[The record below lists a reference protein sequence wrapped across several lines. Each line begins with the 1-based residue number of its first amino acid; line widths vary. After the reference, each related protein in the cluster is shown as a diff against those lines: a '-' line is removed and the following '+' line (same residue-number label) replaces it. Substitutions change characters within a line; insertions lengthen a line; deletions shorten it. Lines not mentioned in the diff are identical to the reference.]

1 MCFHRAVK
9 RCAVVHG
16 HFYQPPRE
24 NPWTGTVERQPSAG
38 RDHDW
43 NARIARECYVPN
55 GEARVMDGEGRIAD
69 LVDNYE
75 WMSFDF
81 GPTLLAWLETAH
93 PHAHARLLEADR
105 LSAARLNGHGNAM
118 AQSFHHTILP
128 LAHPRDRATEVR
140 WGLAD
145 FEHRFKR
152 KAEGLWLPECAVDDA
167 TLEVLAAE
175 GVKFVLLEP
184 HQAAGVLPAAPA
196 AGETK
201 APVAARAA
209 DAEKT
214 LVLAPEALAPVVP
227 GVPYLWRG
235 ANGAQVAV
243 FFYDGD
249 LSRSI
254 AFEHAMRDSRSF
266 AQKVSARIPPT
277 AEDGLSIV
285 ATDGESYGHHD
296 AFAEMGLAHVL
307 RYALPEAGLE
317 AVNLA
322 WYLSRNRPRRDIKLK
337 AGGSSWSCAHGLE
350 RWRSDCGCGAEGGR
364 KQAWRGPLRAA
375 LDGLR
380 EKLAAL
386 YEKEARGLLPD
397 PWAARDAY
405 VAVVLDR
412 SDESVGRF
420 LAANA
425 PGAKEEDA
433 KVRALRLLEMQRHA
447 LMMYTSCGWFF
458 DELSRLEPVQIL
470 LYAARALEL
479 ARAFGAELE
488 PEFVAALKKAPSNE
502 PQFGDGAGIWEKL
515 VKPNVLTSE
524 HVAAQYAVSLLFEDK
539 PPSSVQGRTVRCDR
553 FTRRAEGGVTVAA
566 GRAEFVEETTRE
578 RWTRSFFAAVLPGQR
593 VQAYVCGADLA
604 DGSID
609 LLMSDAA
616 QGTQTCPLPPGR
628 HFLLRDLRPDERE
641 KVLSLVLK
649 RRLTRWESG
658 ALEFLEESLPLVEQ
672 FRGLGLPLPAGL
684 GEETRIVFAHALASM
699 ARRFADGAPGALE
712 EFRAALARGRAA
724 GVEALVPVL
733 EAPWGQGIA
742 RLLDALESDFGDAWL
757 RDLRDAAALAA
768 DAGVVEWRAP
778 AQTRFFRLWKSRDNA
793 SSAAR
798 EAAAALGI
806 AV

>member
-1 MCFHRAVK
+1 MLYGAWRVKLPNCFHSPVK

-55 GEARVMDGEGRIAD
+55 GEARVMDGAGRIAD

-81 GPTLLAWLETAH
+81 GPTLLAWLESAH
-93 PHAHARLLEADR
+93 PDAHARLVEADR
-105 LSAARLNGHGNAM
+105 RSAERLGGHGNAM

-128 LAHPRDRATEVR
+128 LAHPRDRLTEVR

-145 FEHRFKR
+145 FEHRFGR
-152 KAEGLWLPECAVDDA
+152 KAEGLWLPECAADDA
-167 TLEVLAAE
+167 TFAVLAGE

-184 HQAAGVLPAAPA
+184 HQAEVIPLA
-196 AGETK
+196 AGG
-201 APVAARAA
+201 AA
-209 DAEKT
+209 K
-214 LVLAPEALAPVVP
+214 PSHEAIVP
-227 GVPYLWRG
+227 GMPYRWRG
-235 ANGAQVAV
+235 PAGAELAV
-243 FFYDGD
+243 FFYDGA

-266 AQKVSARIPPT
+266 ARKISALIPPT
-277 AEDGLSIV
+277 AEDALAIV

-296 AFAEMGLAHVL
+296 PFAEMGLAHLL

-317 AVNLA
+317 PVNLA

-350 RWRSDCGCGAEGGR
+350 RWRSDCGCGAEGDR
-364 KQAWRGPLRAA
+364 RQAWRGPLRAA

-380 EKLAAL
+380 EKLSAL
-386 YEKEARGLLPD
+386 YEKEARGLLAD

-405 VAVVLDR
+405 VRVVLDR
-412 SDESVGRF
+412 SDASVARF
-420 LAANA
+420 LAAQA
-425 PGAKEEDA
+425 PGARDEDA
-433 KVRALRLLEMQRHA
+433 KTRVLRLLEMQRHG

-479 ARAFGAELE
+479 AASFGADLE
-488 PEFVAALKKAPSNE
+488 PEFVAALAKAPSNIPE
-502 PQFGDGAGIWEKL
+502 FGDGAGIWTKL

-539 PPSSVQGRTVRCDR
+539 PPSKVQGRSVRCDR

-604 DGSID
+604 EGSVD

-616 QGTQTCPLPPGR
+616 QGTQACPLPPGR

-649 RRLTRWESG
+649 RRLNRWESG

-684 GEETRIVFAHALASM
+684 GEETRIVFAHALASI
-699 ARRFADGAPGALE
+699 AARFADGAPGALD
-712 EFRAALARGRAA
+712 EFRAALARGRGA
-724 GVEALVPVL
+724 GVEPLASVI
-733 EAPWGQGIA
+733 EGPWGRGVE
-742 RLLDALESDFGDAWL
+742 RLLDAIEVEFGDARL
-757 RDLRDAAALAA
+757 RDLRDAALLAA
-768 DAGVVEWRAP
+768 EAGLSEWRAS
-778 AQTRFFRLWKSRDNA
+778 AQTRFFRLWKARGGA
-793 SSAAR
+793 SPAAR
-798 EAAAALGI
+798 EAASALGL

>member
-1 MCFHRAVK
+1 MK
-9 RCAVVHG
+9 RCACVHG

-24 NPWTGTVERQPSAG
+24 NPWTGTVERQNSAG

-55 GEARVMDGEGRIAD
+55 GEARVMDGDGRITD

-75 WMSFDF
+75 WMSFNF
-81 GPTLLAWLETAH
+81 GPTLLAWLKTAH
-93 PHAHARLLEADR
+93 PDAHARLIEADR
-105 LSAARLNGHGNAM
+105 RSAERLNGHGNAI

-145 FEHRFKR
+145 FEHRFGR
-152 KAEGLWLPECAVDDA
+152 RAEGMWLPECAVDDA
-167 TLEVLAAE
+167 TLAVLAAE

-184 HQAAGVLPAAPA
+184 QQAEVVPSAKTAASASSAPAAPA
-196 AGETK
+196 
-201 APVAARAA
+201 
-209 DAEKT
+209 DATVK
-214 LVLAPEALAPVVP
+214 LASAAPVVP
-227 GVPYLWRG
+227 GVSYRWRG
-235 ANGAQVAV
+235 PDGAEIAV
-243 FFYDGD
+243 FFYDGG

-266 AQKVSARIPPT
+266 AQKLSALIPPT
-277 AEDGLSIV
+277 AEDGLAIV
-285 ATDGESYGHHD
+285 ATDGESYGHHE
-296 AFAEMGLAHVL
+296 AFAEMGLAHLL

-317 AVNLA
+317 PVNLA
-322 WYLSRNRPRRDIKLK
+322 WYLSRNRPRREIRLK

-350 RWRSDCGCGAEGGR
+350 RWRSNCGCGSEGGR
-364 KQAWRGPLRAA
+364 QQDWRAPLRAA
-375 LDGLR
+375 LDALR

-386 YEKEARGLLPD
+386 YEKEAAGLLGE

-405 VAVVLDR
+405 VQVVLDR
-412 SDESVGRF
+412 SDASVDRF
-420 LAANA
+420 LSAHA
-425 PGAKEEDA
+425 PGARDEA
-433 KVRALRLLEMQRHA
+433 SRSRALRLLELQRHA

-479 ARAFGAELE
+479 ARGFGADLE
-488 PEFVAALKKAPSNE
+488 PEFVAALAKAPSNYPE
-502 PQFGDGAGIWEKL
+502 FGDGAGVWAKL

-539 PPSSVQGRTVRCDR
+539 PPAKVQGRTVRCDR

-578 RWTRSFFAAVLPGQR
+578 RWTSSFFAAILPGQK
-593 VQAYVCGADLA
+593 VQAYVCGGELA
-604 DGSID
+604 EGSVD

-641 KVLSLVLK
+641 KVLNLVLK
-649 RRLTRWESG
+649 RRLGRWESG

-684 GEETRIVFAHALASM
+684 GEETRFVFAHALASI
-699 ARRFADGAPGALE
+699 AGKFAEGAPGALD
-712 EFRAALARGRAA
+712 EFRGALARGRAA
-724 GVEALVPVL
+724 GLDPLAPVI
-733 EAPWGQGIA
+733 EAPWGRGVD
-742 RLLDALESDFGDAWL
+742 RLLDELERDFSEGSA
-757 RDLRDAAALAA
+757 RELRDAAALAA
-768 DAGVVEWRAP
+768 EAGLTDWRAG
-778 AQTRFFRLWKSRDNA
+778 AQTRFFRVWKQRGSA
-793 SSAAR
+793 SPAAR
-798 EAAAALGI
+798 EAAAALGLS
-806 AV
+806 V

>member
-1 MCFHRAVK
+1 MCFHSSMK
-9 RCAVVHG
+9 RCVCVHG

-43 NARIARECYVPN
+43 NARIARECYIPN
-55 GEARVMDGEGRIAD
+55 GETRVMDGSGLIAD

-93 PHAHARLLEADR
+93 PHAHARLIEADR
-105 LSAARLNGHGNAM
+105 RSAQRLGGHGNAM

-128 LAHPRDRATEVR
+128 LAHPRDRVTEVR

-145 FEHRFKR
+145 FAHRFKR

-167 TLEVLAAE
+167 TLAVLAAE

-184 HQAAGVLPAAPA
+184 HQAEGVVPDAP
-196 AGETK
+196 
-201 APVAARAA
+201 P
-209 DAEKT
+209 AEKT
-214 LVLAPEALAPVVP
+214 DADKAADPEKTVVLAPARLAPPVP

-235 ANGAQVAV
+235 PNGARLAV
-243 FFYDGD
+243 FFYDGS

-254 AFEHAMRDSRSF
+254 AFEHAMRDSRAF
-266 AQKVSARIPPT
+266 ARALSARIPPT
-277 AEDGLSIV
+277 AEDGLSIA

-296 AFAEMGLAHVL
+296 AFAEMGLAHLL

-322 WYLSRNRPRRDIKLK
+322 WFLSRNRPRREVKLK
-337 AGGSSWSCAHGLE
+337 SGGTSWSCAHGLE

-364 KQAWRGPLRAA
+364 RQAWRAPLRAA

-380 EKLAAL
+380 AKLSDL
-386 YEKEARGLLPD
+386 YEDRSKGLLSD

-405 VAVVLDR
+405 VSVVLDR
-412 SDESVGRF
+412 SDASVEKF
-420 LAANA
+420 LAAHA
-425 PGAKEEDA
+425 PGARDEAA
-433 KVRALRLLEMQRHA
+433 KVRALQLLEMQRHA

-488 PEFVAALKKAPSNE
+488 PEFVAALAKAPSNE
-502 PQFGDGAGIWEKL
+502 PAFGDGAGVWAKL
-515 VKPNVLTSE
+515 VKPNVLTLD
-524 HVAAQYAVSLLFEDK
+524 HVAAHYAVSLLFEDK
-539 PPSSVQGRTVRCDR
+539 PPARAQGRAVRCDR
-553 FTRRAEGGVTVAA
+553 FTRRAEAGVTVTA

-604 DGSID
+604 EGSLE
-609 LLMSDAA
+609 LLMADAA
-616 QGTQTCPLPPGR
+616 QGTQKCPLPPGR

-649 RRLTRWESG
+649 RRLNRWESG

-672 FRGLGLPLPAGL
+672 FRGLGLPLPPGL
-684 GEETRIVFAHALASM
+684 GEETRIVFAHALASIS
-699 ARRFADGAPGALE
+699 ARFAEGSAGALE
-712 EFRAALARGRAA
+712 ECRALLARGRAA
-724 GVEALVPVL
+724 GVEPIGALV
-733 EAPWGQGIA
+733 EEPWGRGIS
-742 RLLDALESDFGDAWL
+742 RLLDELEKDFDEGALRA
-757 RDLRDAAALAA
+757 LRDAAAI
-768 DAGVVEWRAP
+768 AGEAGLSDWRPA
-778 AQTRFFRLWKSRDNA
+778 AQTRFFRLWKACGGA
-793 SSAAR
+793 SPAAR
-798 EAAAALGI
+798 EAASALGI